1 MMTSEFTVTKE
12 AMDAAIAEFGF
23 ARDAIVLT
31 HSSLKALGRIEG
43 GAVGVIDALWRA
55 VPDGTLVFPT
65 LSSKNWKTVFE
76 DWHLDRPSDVG
87 LISETFRTQAGSLR
101 SDNPT
106 HSVAARGRNAADIVS
121 GPHDK
126 GARYGLYGFYSFSHY
141 SPWQKM
147 FESRERYGVRAYVLF
162 WGVSM
167 VYNTYKHFV
176 EYRFVEEMIEGVKD
190 PEKQKEIKSFI
201 HTYDSPNKGSSEETI
216 HWPFYDSGR
225 FEETLIEEGIA
236 KKVPLG
242 NGYLIACDIY
252 EMVTRT
258 DRAMRERTDEM
269 LCPHMAEWA
278 KKARLAAKE

>member
-1 MMTSEFTVTKE
+1 MMDTAFTVSRADMDE
-12 AMDAAIAEFGF
+12 ALSAFGF
-23 ARDAIVLT
+23 EKDAILLT

-43 GAVGVIDALWRA
+43 GAEGVIEALWRA
-55 VPDGTLVFPT
+55 VPNGTLVFPT
-65 LSSKNWKTVFE
+65 LSSKNWRTVFE
-76 DWHLDRPSDVG
+76 DWHLDRPSDCG
-87 LISETFRTQAGSLR
+87 YISETFRTQEGSLR

-106 HSVAARGRNAADIVS
+106 HSVASRGKNAADLVS
-121 GPHDK
+121 GPHNE

-167 VYNTYKHFV
+167 VYNTFKHFV
-176 EYRFVEEMIEGVKD
+176 EYRFVEELLAGVKD
-190 PEKQKEIKSFI
+190 EEARAALKAYI
-201 HTYDSPNKGSSEETI
+201 HTYDSPDKGHGEETI

-225 FEETLIEEGIA
+225 FEETLIQEGIA
-236 KKVPLG
+236 KKIPLG

-252 EMVTRT
+252 DMVTLT
-258 DRAMRERTDEM
+258 DRALREDTDTM

-278 KKARLAAKE
+278 RRARRA